1 MYEFVEVIGTNATLC
16 IFDIDIVSL
25 RFPFT
30 FYVTPLDTLFTL
42 GYNEK
47 TEETL
52 LYLFGFF
59 VCCSLT
65 C

>member
-1 MYEFVEVIGTNATLC
+1 MKFVEVIGTNVTLC

-47 TEETL
+47 QKKPFCTCL
-52 LYLFGFF
+52 VFLF
-59 VCCSLT
+59 VVL
-65 C
+65 